1 MMQSIEGLKSGKAT
15 IEVFKDFL
23 TAVFLIPCSVTMSL
37 WVFRENFSGLF
48 KNGIPLAGD
57 GLLTGLYIKSV
68 EKSEYLSLMFQNV
81 TSTQYGWPGK
91 LDFTSYPVGNTQEML
106 AIKIFMDL
114 TGIIDPSQ
122 IIHVF
127 SILKAGPI
135 AIATFILARVL
146 GINRALSA
154 IFGLIFAFNTYN
166 LIRAEGHFFLALTW
180 PIPLGL
186 AAIFIAF
193 NQAISYKN
201 PTRKIT
207 GFALLLSAFAFMTG
221 FYYSFFLVIFS
232 SVSIIF
238 LFLRLIQE
246 NLSQKLSV
254 RIKSTFKL
262 LSLPLLILTVFLLGL
277 ILQIA
282 PTLLRGISISKLT
295 GLADRSITE
304 SVIYS
309 GTPESLLFNF
319 YSLGLR
325 ILNRPDLIAYLQTRI
340 SWESSQVGALSGA
353 ILIALLILF
362 LGFGLSKLLLIQQIR
377 NSYSIKIDNSMVFV
391 VIMLSTSLLLYFVSP
406 INFTISRILPQIR
419 AWGRLSVLI
428 SLISLM
434 LLGLVL
440 SRLKKSNFMIYSLVS
455 IITII
460 PILEYNQ
467 YRISRPLSIDLNN
480 ANILQNEEIKLTL
493 LDLKSNY
500 NKNCPLV
507 NLPLYPFPEFDRADD
522 KNIDYGQLQ
531 LSILDEGYFRW
542 SYGGIK
548 ATENFRTWQ
557 PLVSEFPPFARVS
570 IAEQISYGSLVNACG
585 ALIDRSYLTQGENLD
600 LQALLKD
607 SSVCV
612 SELDG
617 PLIENQARYVT
628 AKYRDVNCRLN
639 SSQELKELALD
650 SFGKTFV
657 WRVDQ
662 PSEFGFEDSYQM
674 FPSSTPINIRLRAAS
689 PNSYSSL
696 ILRFKIVSDN
706 LSNDLL
712 RSLKISNLEN
722 GETQI
727 YRIKFDSQGLSRIE
741 LPTTLITGELERI
754 TLTLSGGETGETGE
768 IDRWG
773 IQLGAQN

>member
-1 MMQSIEGLKSGKAT
+1 
-15 IEVFKDFL
+15 
-23 TAVFLIPCSVTMSL
+23 
-37 WVFRENFSGLF
+37 
-48 KNGIPLAGD
+48 
-57 GLLTGLYIKSV
+57 
-68 EKSEYLSLMFQNV
+68 
-81 TSTQYGWPGK
+81 
-91 LDFTSYPVGNTQEML
+91 
-106 AIKIFMDL
+106 
-114 TGIIDPSQ
+114 
-122 IIHVF
+122 
-127 SILKAGPI
+127 
-135 AIATFILARVL
+135 
-146 GINRALSA
+146 
-154 IFGLIFAFNTYN
+154 
-166 LIRAEGHFFLALTW
+166 
-180 PIPLGL
+180 
-186 AAIFIAF
+186 
-193 NQAISYKN
+193 
-201 PTRKIT
+201 
-207 GFALLLSAFAFMTG
+207 
-221 FYYSFFLVIFS
+221 
-232 SVSIIF
+232 
-238 LFLRLIQE
+238 
-246 NLSQKLSV
+246 
-254 RIKSTFKL
+254 
-262 LSLPLLILTVFLLGL
+262 
-277 ILQIA
+277 LQIA

-309 GTPESLLFNF
+309 GTPESLFFDF

-377 NSYSIKIDNSMVFV
+377 NSYSIRKDNSMVFV
-391 VIMLSTSLLLYFVSP
+391 LIMLSTSLLLYFVSP

-440 SRLKKSNFMIYSLVS
+440 SRLKKSNFTIYSLVS
-455 IITII
+455 IITIV

-467 YRISRPLSIDLNN
+467 FRVSRPLSIDLNN
-480 ANILQNEEIKLTL
+480 ANILQNKEIKLTL

-548 ATENFRTWQ
+548 ATENFRIWQ

-570 IAEQISYGSLVNACG
+570 IAEQIAYGSLVNACG
-585 ALIDRSYLTQGENLD
+585 ALIDRSYLTEGENLD

-607 SSVCV
+607 PSICV

-628 AKYRDVNCRLN
+628 VKYRDVNCRLN

-662 PSEFGFEDSYQM
+662 SSEFGFEDSYQM
-674 FPSSTPINIRLRAAS
+674 FPSSTSINIRLRAAS
-689 PNSYSSL
+689 SNSNSSL
-696 ILRFKIVSDN
+696 ILRIKIVSDN
-706 LSNDLL
+706 LSNDLS
-712 RSLKISNLEN
+712 RSLTISNLEN

-754 TLTLSGGETGETGE
+754 TLTLSGGETGE

-773 IQLGAQN
+773 IRLGTQN

>member
-1 MMQSIEGLKSGKAT
+1 MMQNLKEINFGKANR
-15 IEVFKDFL
+15 EPLKDFVTGFL
-23 TAVFLIPCSVTMSL
+23 LIVGAVALSL
-37 WVFRENFSGLF
+37 GVFRENFSGLL
-48 KNGIPLAGD
+48 NNNIPLAGD

-68 EKSEYLSLMFQNV
+68 EQSDYLSLILQDI
-81 TSTQYGWPGK
+81 TSLQYGWPGK

-154 IFGLIFAFNTYN
+154 IVGLIFAFNSYN

-180 PIPLGL
+180 SIPLGL

-193 NQAISYKN
+193 NQAITYKN

-207 GFALLLSAFAFMTG
+207 GFALFLSAFAFMTG

-246 NLSQKLSV
+246 NFSQELSV
-254 RIKSTFKL
+254 RIKSTFKR
-262 LSLPLLILTVFLLGL
+262 LSLPLLILLVFLIGL
-277 ILQIA
+277 ILQLA
-282 PTLLRGISISKLT
+282 PILLRGTSTSKLT
-295 GLADRSITE
+295 RLADRSITE

-309 GTPESLLFNF
+309 GTPESLLFDF

-325 ILNRPDLIAYLQTRI
+325 ILDRPDLIAYLQTRI

-353 ILIALLILF
+353 ILIALLVLS

-377 NSYSIKIDNSMVFV
+377 NSYSIKIDNSMVFII
-391 VIMLSTSLLLYFVSP
+391 IMLSTSLLLYFVSP

-455 IITII
+455 IITIV

-467 YRISRPLSIDLNN
+467 FRISRPLSINLNN

-600 LQALLKD
+600 LQTLLKD
-607 SSVCV
+607 SLICV

-628 AKYRDVNCRLN
+628 VKYRDVNCRLDG
-639 SSQELKELALD
+639 SQALEELALD
-650 SFGKTFV
+650 SFDKTFV

-662 PSEFGFEDSYQM
+662 SSELGFEDSYQM
-674 FPSSTPINIRLRAAS
+674 FPSSTSINIRLRAAS
-689 PNSYSSL
+689 SSSNSRL
-696 ILRFKIVSDN
+696 ILRFKIVSDT
-706 LSNDLL
+706 LSDDLS
-712 RSLKISNLEN
+712 RSLTIFNLEN
-722 GETQI
+722 GESQK
-727 YRIKFDSQGLSRIE
+727 YRMNFDSQGLSKIE
-741 LPTTLITGELERI
+741 LPNTLITGELERI
-754 TLTLSGGETGETGE
+754 TLTLSGGENSE

-773 IQLGAQN
+773 IQLGTQN